1 MYRTTNFEKE
11 RRLAMTTA
19 KLEMPGRKKAQR
31 SKLDPYLGQ
40 LQEMERQNKGV
51 SEMVAWLKTQGFDA
65 KRSTVSDF
73 LAKQRDRQREESW
86 LRLIYSG
93 AQQCKEVEATFAEN
107 PAPAVETLIKMHR
120 VLIMKLMTKEKKK
133 GEPDMERIKLSNQL
147 TKTVLGCM
155 AARTRTEL
163 KEREL
168 DLAEA
173 KAVDARSAEQEK
185 ALQWCLDEVQ
195 AFPEVAA
202 LFKAAFDAL
211 KEKVAPVPNEGGNKL

>member
-1 MYRTTNFEKE
+1 
-11 RRLAMTTA
+11 MTTA
-19 KLEMPGRKKAQR
+19 KLEMPGRKKAR
-31 SKLDPYLGQ
+31 KSKLDPYREQIL
-40 LQEMERQNKGV
+40 EMERKNQGIT
-51 SEMVAWLKTQGFDA
+51 EIRAWLLVKGLKASPQA
-65 KRSTVSDF
+65 ISNF
-73 LAKQRDRQREESW
+73 LTKHRQHRYEEFW
-86 LRLIYSG
+86 LRHIYSG
-93 AQQCKEVEATFAEN
+93 AQQCKEVETVFAEN

-120 VLIMKLMTKEKKK
+120 VLIMQLMTKEQEE
-133 GEPDMERIKLSNQL
+133 EPDMDRIKLSNQL
-147 TKTVLGCM
+147 TKTVLSCM

-202 LFKAAFDAL
+202 LFKAAFEAL
-211 KEKVAPVPNEGGNKL
+211 KEKIAASPNQERK